1 MFIVSTK
8 KFKIRRA
15 DGSTYDIPKGYVG
28 EIPDDIANEWLIQM
42 AIKEGAISTPA
53 TKADSSIEKT
63 ITKSEAKAKATQ
75 KAKESKRG
83 K

>member
-15 DGSTYDIPKGYVG
+15 DGTAVDIPKGYVG
-28 EIPDDIANEWLIQM
+28 EIPDDIANEWIVQA
-42 AIKEGAISTPA
+42 AIREGSISTPA
-53 TKADSSIEKT
+53 TKADSSIDKA

-75 KAKESKRG
+75 KAKEKAG